1 MTQPH
6 SAFLLGDRL
15 LVVQCAETLLAR
27 GFRIAAVASSHPEV
41 LQWARDQGIA
51 CVDPRSSSHALADAA
66 AAAAPFDFLLS
77 ITYLQMIP
85 RDVIALAS
93 RMAINFHDS
102 YLPQYAGLNS
112 TAWAIA
118 ANEPRHGITWHVL
131 TDQPDT
137 GDIVLQV
144 PIELASDETSLT
156 LNTKCFEAATDS
168 FDTLV
173 DRMLDRS
180 FCPTPQDLGQRSYF
194 SRDQRF
200 HCEGWIDTSASAI
213 ACDAVVRA
221 LDFGDRF
228 ENPLALPKIRY
239 RNQWWITRSADV
251 MKTPSTAAPGTIIA
265 VESDAIVVA
274 TQTRNLRLG
283 SLRLLNGERST
294 DTHLADAFVVGELL
308 DALSTNQQDAIN
320 DAAGS
325 AAKHQS
331 FWIERLAKVQP
342 LSVSR
347 DASTTEPGSPEP
359 SSIEPSSTEPAS
371 TAETCLPISVPA
383 GWGVD
388 DMIAAFGLFLSRIS
402 GNKNFDVAFYDS
414 SPIDSSRIATE
425 IFAAHRPLKI
435 DVVPEESFANHRDNV
450 RTERDAMERHGGFAA
465 DLPLRYP
472 AINHALLS
480 NTASIHVIDSVAESS
495 CCNFPLSLRVTP
507 DGSDA
512 VLRYRLSELDDRW
525 AWAISRLPRFIAGCE
540 ISNSQPVQSISLL
553 SKAEEQQILVERN
566 HTDRDYNHSETID
579 RAIVAQSRRT
589 PQATALVDGTQ
600 QWTYQQLAAEIDRL
614 AAYFQSKQIG
624 EGDLVGIATTRSLG
638 MVAAIVAVMK
648 TGAAYVPLDLEF
660 PSHRIELMIRDA
672 GLRCILVDQLSR
684 ARVPKSETET
694 IDIGDVVAPQNETK
708 NPGTQDSASK
718 PSNRAYVIYTSG
730 STGRPKGVMVTHQN
744 VINFFAGMD
753 DLIPHDP
760 AGTWLAVTSLSFD
773 ISVLE
778 LLWTLARGFKVVLH
792 DTPSRIAST
801 AKLHRDTKPIDFGLF
816 YFSSSANQSESPYQ
830 LLMEGARFADAHDFS
845 SVWTPE
851 RHFHDFGG
859 LYPNPSVTSAAVAAV
874 TRRIAIRSGSVVL
887 PLHHPARVTEEWS
900 VVDQIS
906 QGRVGISFASGWQPN
921 DFIFAPENYANAKT
935 VMLENIDLVRRLWR
949 GETVEFAGHDGKP
962 VTIQT
967 YPRPLQQELPVWVT
981 TAGNEATFQMAGSIG
996 ANILT
1001 HLLGQ
1006 TIEELTARIEAYRD
1020 ARAKA
1025 GHEGPGEVTVMVHTF
1040 VGDSNDE
1047 VRELVRKP
1055 LTEYLRTS
1063 ASLLKGFSHTWAA
1076 FKKRTDGTT
1085 VAELDLDKISDAEM
1099 DDLLA
1104 FSFERYFQSSG
1115 LFGTPDKCLDLV
1127 RKLHGAGVTEIACL
1141 IDFGVAADV
1150 AYTHLKDLD
1159 SLRLRAQSEIA
1170 PPPVANQSI
1179 SELVRQHG
1187 VTHLQCTP
1195 SMAQMLFEDDDT
1207 RTAIT
1212 SIPHLMLGGEAL
1224 PGQLAEQILA
1234 TSSAR
1239 LVNVYGPTETTVWST
1254 SKVIDQDFNFSGSIG
1269 KPIANTRI
1277 YILDDFLQPLP
1288 DGVAGNLWIGGD
1300 GVAAGYLRQDDLT
1313 ADRFR
1318 PDPFSSGDGGRMY
1331 NTGDLARWNADGE
1344 IEFLGRSDFQLKIRG
1359 HRIELQEIENA
1370 IDTHPMVRQSVVVA
1384 DPNAT
1389 ASVELV
1395 AYVVLKNTEL
1405 SNAVLSNTGAKSI
1418 VPSED
1423 LKSTLRDSLRK
1434 TLPSHMIP
1442 SRWVCL
1448 NEFPLTPNGKIDRKA
1463 LPRWNRDEVISS
1475 ATKLAAAVN
1484 LDATQQKLET
1494 IWCQTLQLD
1503 SIQLDDNFFD
1513 LGGHSLLAVRA
1524 HRMLKDQLS
1533 ASIVITDLFRFPTIR
1548 TLSQHIDAMTT
1559 NQGSDSPSPPRV
1571 SAGQSRASR
1580 RKALLGKRR
1589 EERST

>member
-15 LVVQCAETLLAR
+15 LVVQCAESLLAR
-27 GFRIAAVASSHPEV
+27 GFQIAAIASSHPDV
-41 LQWARDQGIA
+41 LQWSRDHQIA
-51 CVDPRSSSHALADAA
+51 CVDPRSNPRALADAA

-77 ITYLQMIP
+77 VTYLQMIP
-85 RDVIALAS
+85 SEVISLA
-93 RMAINFHDS
+93 RRWAINFHDS
-102 YLPQYAGLNS
+102 LLPGYAGLNS

-118 ANEPRHGITWHVL
+118 ANEPQHGITWHVL
-131 TDQPDT
+131 TDQSDA

-144 PIELASDETSLT
+144 PIEIAGDETSLT
-156 LNTKCFEAATDS
+156 LNTKCFQAASDS
-168 FDTLV
+168 FDTMV
-173 DRMLDRS
+173 DRILDPS
-180 FCPTPQDLGQRSYF
+180 FRPTPQDLQQRSYF
-194 SRDQRF
+194 SRDKRF
-200 HCEGWIDTSASAI
+200 HCDGWIDTSASAI
-213 ACDAVVRA
+213 DCAAIVRS

-228 ENPLALPKIRY
+228 ENPLGLPKFRY

-251 MKTPSTAAPGTIIA
+251 LDVPSKSEPGTIVA
-265 VESDAIVVA
+265 VESDAIIVA
-274 TQTRNLRLG
+274 TRTGDLRLG
-283 SLRLLNGERST
+283 SLWPLTTAPAIDNP
-294 DTHLADAFVVGELL
+294 AAKAFVVGESL
-308 DALSTNQQDAIN
+308 DALTTIQQDAIN
-320 DAAGS
+320 DAAAS

-331 FWIERLAKVQP
+331 FWIKRLAKVRP
-342 LSVSR
+342 LLVIPDGGKSGRES
-347 DASTTEPGSPEP
+347 EQGSN
-359 SSIEPSSTEPAS
+359 T
-371 TAETCLPISVPA
+371 ETCLPISVPDN
-383 GWGVD
+383 WGID
-388 DMIAAFGLFLSRIS
+388 DVIAAFGLFLSRVS
-402 GNKNFDVAFYDS
+402 GNRSFDIAFYDS
-414 SPIDSSRIATE
+414 STV
-425 IFAAHRPLKI
+425 AAELLAKDRPLGI
-435 DVVPEESFANHRDNV
+435 DIDPQKSFATHRDAV
-450 RTERDAMERHGGFAA
+450 RAERELIERHGFFSA

-472 AINHALLS
+472 AINNAPLKD
-480 NTASIHVIDSVAESS
+480 TASIHIVDSLAEPSAGDSPLSLWIASDASVAE
-495 CCNFPLSLRVTP
+495 
-507 DGSDA
+507 
-512 VLRYRLSELDDRW
+512 LRYQAADLDDVW
-525 AWAISRLPRFIAGCE
+525 PELLSRLPLFIAGCE
-540 ISNSQPVQSISLL
+540 TGHALPVQTISLL
-553 SKAEEQQILVERN
+553 SKPEEQQILVERN
-566 HTDRDYNHSETID
+566 RTARDYDHRETID
-579 RAIVAQSRRT
+579 RAIASQIKRT
-589 PQATALVDGTQ
+589 PQAIALVDGQ
-600 QWTYQQLAAEIDRL
+600 HEWTYQQLAAEVDRL
-614 AAYFQSKQIG
+614 ATYFQSQGIG
-624 EGDLVGIATTRSLG
+624 QGDLVGIATTRSLG

-660 PSHRIELMIRDA
+660 PAHRIALMIDDA
-672 GLRCILVDQLSR
+672 RLRCILVDPLSR
-684 ARVPKSETET
+684 ARVPNSEVET
-694 IDIGDVVAPQNETK
+694 IDIGNVESPPTETQK
-708 NPGTQDSASK
+708 TETRESASK
-718 PSNRAYVIYTSG
+718 PSGLAYVIYTSG
-730 STGRPKGVMVTHQN
+730 STGQPKGVMVTHQN
-744 VINFFAGMD
+744 VINFFTGMD

-760 AGTWLAVTSLSFD
+760 PGTWLAVTSLSFD

-801 AKLHRDTKPIDFGLF
+801 AKLRHAAKPIDFGLF

-830 LLMEGARFADAHDFS
+830 LLIDGARFADEHGFS

-859 LYPNPSVTSAAVAAV
+859 LYPNPSVTSAAVAAI
-874 TRRIAIRSGSVVL
+874 THRIAIRSGSVVL

-906 QGRVGISFASGWQPN
+906 GGRVGISFASGWQPN

-935 VMLENIDLVRRLWR
+935 VMLDNIDLVRRLWR
-949 GETVEFAGHDGKP
+949 GETVGFAGHDGKE
-962 VTIQT
+962 VAIQT
-967 YPRPLQQELPVWVT
+967 YPRPLQKELPVWVT
-981 TAGNEATFQMAGSIG
+981 TAGNEDTFRMAGSIG

-1006 TIEELTARIEAYRD
+1006 TIEELTARIDAYRD

-1025 GHEGPGEVTVMVHTF
+1025 GHAGPGEVTVMVHTF

-1085 VAELDLDKISDAEM
+1085 VSDFDLDKISGAEM

-1127 RKLHGAGVTEIACL
+1127 GKLHGAGVTEIACL
-1141 IDFGVAADV
+1141 IDFGVPADV
-1150 AYTHLKDLD
+1150 AYAHLKDLD
-1159 SLRLRAQSEIA
+1159 ALRLRAQTEIA
-1170 PPPVANQSI
+1170 TPPVATQSI
-1179 SELVRQHG
+1179 LDLVRQHA

-1195 SMAQMLFEDDDT
+1195 SMAQMLMEDDAS

-1224 PGQLAEQILA
+1224 PAQLADQILTETA
-1234 TSSAR
+1234 SAR

-1254 SKVIDQDFNFSGSIG
+1254 RKIIERGVKFAGSIG

-1300 GVAAGYLRQDDLT
+1300 GVAVGYLRQDELT

-1318 PDPFSSGDGGRMY
+1318 PDPFSSAGGGRMY

-1359 HRIELQEIENA
+1359 HRIELGEIENA
-1370 IDTHPMVRQSVVVA
+1370 IDSNPAVRQCVVVA
-1384 DPNAT
+1384 DPSAT
-1389 ASVELV
+1389 PTVELV
-1395 AYVVLKNTEL
+1395 AYVVLSDE
-1405 SNAVLSNTGAKSI
+1405 
-1418 VPSED
+1418 VPSD
-1423 LKSTLRDSLRK
+1423 QMKAKLRDSLRQ
-1434 TLPSHMIP
+1434 TLPSHVVP

-1463 LPRWNRDEVISS
+1463 LPRWNRDQGITPTPKSTA
-1475 ATKLAAAVN
+1475 ATN

-1494 IWCQTLQLD
+1494 IWRTTLQLD

-1548 TLSQHIDAMTT
+1548 TLSQHIDAISTR
-1559 NQGSDSPSPPRV
+1559 QGDDSPALPRT

-1580 RKALLGKRR
+1580 RKELLGKRR
-1589 EERST
+1589 GERSK